1 MSGVAGCG
9 PMIRPWPNRRTLLRV
24 ARYLST
30 LAAQFLHACS
40 DHREI
45 IGGTGPDYL
54 AQFLNARSDL
64 AKSSAARG
72 RVVTRFLR
80 SRCPHGLRL
89 PKTSGLFDE
98 IVGLFENRDW
108 DRDAQ

>member
-1 MSGVAGCG
+1 MSGVAGSG
-9 PMIRPWPNRRTLLRV
+9 PMIRPWPNKRTLLRV

-54 AQFLNARSDL
+54 AQFLNARSDRREL
-64 AKSSAARG
+64 VGGAGSGRHTFSSVL
-72 RVVTRFLR
+72 VVLTGCDHH
-80 SRCPHGLRL
+80 SRCGLD
-89 PKTSGLFDE
+89 GC
-98 IVGLFENRDW
+98 V
-108 DRDAQ
+108 